1 MITDRLSRASDI
13 APESGSKT
21 LDSKVQNS
29 LPPARLV
36 QTVIGALAIRDTAT
50 SLTGDTIVLWPSI
63 LANYQI
69 YQVPIEAWIGRH
81 RLVVIDGPGH
91 GDSGPAPE
99 PFTMK
104 QCGQAMSEIL
114 DELGVSTPAI
124 IIGCSW
130 GGLVAGEFAID
141 YPSRTKAVVMLNTP
155 IHNKKSGLKLSDR
168 FVVWGAR
175 WLHKSRVYQDGVARS
190 FFLQKTCEQGGPM
203 MDAFRQHLQRANGAA
218 LARSVRSVMLER
230 GVGVGWVQE
239 IDFDLNSGATE
250 RAWSKQGKV
259 AFQLIGGVEVP
270 LNNLWSVV
278 ADARIMRVGS
288 IELPAEEGVTGR
300 LSRPSYNP
308 ISVQLGLRRMF

>member
-13 APESGSKT
+13 APKSGSKT

-124 IIGCSW
+124 IVGCSW

-141 YPSRTKAVVMLNTP
+141 YPSSTKAVVMLNTP

-190 FFLQKTCEQGGPM
+190 FFLQKTFEQGGPM

-230 GVGVGWVQE
+230 EPLASRLRVITTPTLFIAGR
-239 IDFDLNSGATE
+239 FDRMYLPETLRDAVLSMPRG
-250 RAWSKQGKV
+250 R
-259 AFQLIGGVEVP
+259 FEV
-270 LNNLWSVV
+270 LDTSHISVV
-278 ADARIMRVGS
+278 DEPEQTVSLINNFIAT
-288 IELPAEEGVTGR
+288 L
-300 LSRPSYNP
+300 
-308 ISVQLGLRRMF
+308 

>member
-36 QTVIGALAIRDTAT
+36 QTVIGALAVRDTAT

-81 RLVVIDGPGH
+81 RLVIIDGPGH

-99 PFTMK
+99 PFNMK

-114 DELGVSTPAI
+114 DELVVSTPAI
-124 IIGCSW
+124 IVGCSW

-175 WLHKSRVYQDGVARS
+175 WLHTSRVYQDGVARS

-230 GVGVGWVQE
+230 EPLAPRLRVITTPTLFIAGR
-239 IDFDLNSGATE
+239 FDRMYLPETLRDAVLSMPRG
-250 RAWSKQGKV
+250 R
-259 AFQLIGGVEVP
+259 FEV
-270 LNNLWSVV
+270 LDTSHISVV
-278 ADARIMRVGS
+278 DEPEQTVSLINNFIAT
-288 IELPAEEGVTGR
+288 L
-300 LSRPSYNP
+300 
-308 ISVQLGLRRMF
+308 

>member
-36 QTVIGALAIRDTAT
+36 QTVIGALAVRDTAT

-124 IIGCSW
+124 IVGCSW

-155 IHNKKSGLKLSDR
+155 IHNKKGGLKLSDR

-175 WLHKSRVYQDGVARS
+175 WLHTSRVYQDGVARS
-190 FFLQKTCEQGGPM
+190 FFLQKTFEQGGPM

-230 GVGVGWVQE
+230 EPLAPRLRVITTPTLFIAGR
-239 IDFDLNSGATE
+239 FDRMYLPETLRDAVLSMPRG
-250 RAWSKQGKV
+250 R
-259 AFQLIGGVEVP
+259 FEV
-270 LNNLWSVV
+270 LDTSHISVV
-278 ADARIMRVGS
+278 DEPEQTVSLINNFIAT
-288 IELPAEEGVTGR
+288 L
-300 LSRPSYNP
+300 
-308 ISVQLGLRRMF
+308 

>member
-114 DELGVSTPAI
+114 DELGVSTPTI
-124 IIGCSW
+124 IVGCSW

-175 WLHKSRVYQDGVARS
+175 WLHTSRVYQDGVARS

-230 GVGVGWVQE
+230 EPLAPRLRVITTPTLFIAGR
-239 IDFDLNSGATE
+239 FDRMYLPETLRDAVLSMPRG
-250 RAWSKQGKV
+250 R
-259 AFQLIGGVEVP
+259 FEV
-270 LNNLWSVV
+270 LDTSHISVV
-278 ADARIMRVGS
+278 DEPEQTVSLINNFIAT
-288 IELPAEEGVTGR
+288 L
-300 LSRPSYNP
+300 
-308 ISVQLGLRRMF
+308 